1 MIEKMKMVHVVASV
15 SEKKQMLNGLR
26 DLGLMHLVEKKNADR
41 DTIERFSLLSKTI
54 LTLKDYLPK
63 KAEPYTKIL
72 TDEEFQSVYSDVLKA
87 INKKVEVIQTR
98 SDAVAEIERISPWGD
113 FSPKDISELKSF
125 GYDLHFYRF
134 GKKDFENAVK
144 AEDIKLVRLG
154 TVDKQITAA
163 VFGKLPPEIQAT
175 EFALPK
181 KSIEE
186 LKEVIQTCNS
196 EEDKCDE
203 ILKNASL
210 YEKSFQQQLL
220 KLQNEEEYSS
230 ANETASN
237 DTDLVWISG
246 YIPEVDIPKFK
257 EAAEKSNWA
266 WAVQDVDDE
275 DSNVPTKV
283 RYNKVSRLIKP
294 VFDILGVLPGYHEQ
308 DISLWFFL
316 FFILFF
322 AMIIGDG
329 GYGLL
334 LLIGTI
340 IISVKSK
347 KKSDVVFLLYVLSIA
362 TIVWGAVTGTWFG
375 MEQAMDI
382 PFLKALVIPS
392 FANYP
397 EYFGVAA
404 TAQQNTIIKFSFSIG
419 AIQMALGSILSIK
432 KKLPEKDLSWIASA
446 GWALAVIAMYLL
458 SLFLVIG
465 EPIDIVPVAA
475 MVGIA
480 FVLVLLFGGMS
491 PDKTFKQG
499 LLAGVANAFTVFL
512 DTISCFGNVMSYIRL
527 FAVGMA
533 GLAIAQSFNE
543 LAAGFTGPLIILG
556 FMVLFIG
563 HLLNL
568 IMCFLSV
575 VVHGVR
581 LNVLE
586 FSGQVGLEWTGI
598 PYEPFEKKD
607 KIKK

>member
-1 MIEKMKMVHVVASV
+1 MIEKMEMVHVVASV
-15 SEKKQMLNGLR
+15 SEKKKMLSALR
-26 DLGLMHLVEKKNADR
+26 DLGLMHLVEKKSADR
-41 DTIERFSLLSKTI
+41 NTIERFSVLSKTI
-54 LTLKDYLPK
+54 LTLKEYLPK
-63 KAEPYTKIL
+63 KADLPSKIL
-72 TDEEFQSVYSDVLKA
+72 SDEEFKTLYSDVLNA
-87 INKKVEVIQTR
+87 IDKKIEVIQTR
-98 SDAVAEIERISPWGD
+98 SEAYSEIERVFPWGD
-113 FSPKDISELKSF
+113 FSPSDIEELKSL

-134 GKKDFENAVK
+134 TKKDFEK
-144 AEDIKLVRLG
+144 AANSKDVKLVRLG
-154 TVDKQITAA
+154 IVDKQITAA
-163 VFGKLPPEIQAT
+163 VFGKLPSEIQAS
-175 EFALPK
+175 EFTLPK
-181 KSIEE
+181 KSVSELRSIIQKCDDEE
-186 LKEVIQTCNS
+186 K
-196 EEDKCDE
+196 KCDE
-203 ILKNASL
+203 ILRNASL
-210 YEKSFQQQLL
+210 YEASFQQQLL
-220 KLQNEEEYSS
+220 KLQNEEEFSS

-237 DTDLVWISG
+237 DSDLVWISG
-246 YIPEVDIPKFK
+246 YIPEVDIPKFR
-257 EAAEKSNWA
+257 EAAEKNKWA
-266 WAVQDVDDE
+266 WAIQDVDD
-275 DSNVPTKV
+275 DDANVPTKV
-283 RYNKVSRLIKP
+283 RYNKISRFIKP
-294 VFDILGVLPGYHEQ
+294 VFDILGVLPGYREQ
-308 DISLWFFL
+308 DISLWFLL

-322 AMIIGDG
+322 AMIMGDG

-340 IISVKSK
+340 IYAAKTK
-347 KKSDVVFLLYVLSIA
+347 KKSDAVFLLLVLSIA
-362 TIVWGAVTGTWFG
+362 TIVWGAITGTWFG
-375 MEQAMDI
+375 MEQAMEI
-382 PFLKALVIPS
+382 PFLKALVIPN

-397 EYFGVAA
+397 AYFGVTA
-404 TAQQNTIIKFSFSIG
+404 TAQQNTIIKFAFSIG

-465 EPIDIVPVAA
+465 EPIDVVPVAV

-499 LLAGVANAFTVFL
+499 LIAGVANAFTVFL

-543 LAAGFTGPLIILG
+543 LASGFSGPLVIMG
-556 FMVLFIG
+556 FLVLFIG

-568 IMCFLSV
+568 VMCFLSV

-598 PYEPFEKKD
+598 PYEPFEKKT
-607 KIKK
+607 KLKK